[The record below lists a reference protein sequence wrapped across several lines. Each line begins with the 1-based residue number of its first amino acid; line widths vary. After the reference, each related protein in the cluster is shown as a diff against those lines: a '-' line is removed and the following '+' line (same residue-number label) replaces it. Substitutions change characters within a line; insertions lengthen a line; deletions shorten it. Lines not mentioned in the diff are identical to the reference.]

1 MADSGTIGPWTLTEQ
16 LGRGGNA
23 VVWRATRDG
32 RDGEVALK
40 VINAIKADKE
50 PYRRFVAE
58 IEFLRSL
65 GDAAG
70 ILPLTD
76 AYLPETPSKDDR
88 PWLAMP
94 IATPIADALTGAELT
109 TVVQAVVAIART
121 LDRLKQESAVGH
133 RDVKPGNL
141 YERDGEWLVGDFGL
155 IAPPDRDEL
164 ARTGR
169 PVGPAHYTAY
179 ELVINPT
186 GADPHPADVY
196 SLAKT
201 LWVLA
206 TEQGFPPEG
215 HQAAGVKDFNIADW
229 RPDARAGALDRL
241 IDRCTRLPPDQRP
254 TMAEV
259 VSELDTWLEMSSEPQ
274 PLNLGNLHDQLR
286 GALAADAAA
295 YDRVAELKEAWLA
308 AIRLHS
314 NLMKPLHEQLREIYP
329 RVEVDAMDD
338 KLTNNMM
345 KTLIETG
352 ARIILHSWQRCT
364 RVPTGPDYHP
374 YTLRIGR
381 GIEVADDGELVLHAF
396 VDVGN
401 PGTSRTD
408 YHWTLHPSRSVPA
421 GTVAAERALEQ
432 VVDEIHTKTKEAF
445 EVLLRHLSPSV
456 DPKDA

>member
-1 MADSGTIGPWTLTEQ
+1 MAESRTIGPWRLIEE

-32 RDGEVALK
+32 LDGEAAVK
-40 VINAIKADKE
+40 VINATKANKE
-50 PYRRFVAE
+50 PYRRFVTE

-65 GDAAG
+65 SDTAG
-70 ILPLTD
+70 VLPLMD
-76 AYLPETPSKDDR
+76 AYLPDAPSKDDR

-94 IATPIADALTGAELT
+94 IATPIADALAGAELT
-109 TVVQAVVAIART
+109 TVVRAVLAIART
-121 LDRLKQESAVGH
+121 LDGLKQESGVAH

-141 YERDGEWLVGDFGL
+141 YERGGEWLVGDFGL
-155 IAPPDRDEL
+155 IAPPDKDEL

-179 ELVINPT
+179 ELIIDPT

-206 TEQGFPPEG
+206 TGQGFPPEG
-215 HQAAGVKDFNIADW
+215 HQAASVAGFNVADW

-241 IDRCTRLPPDQRP
+241 IDRCTRLPPEQRP
-254 TMAEV
+254 SMAEV
-259 VSELDTWLEMSSEPQ
+259 VSELETWLEISSEPQ
-274 PLNLGNLHDQLR
+274 PLDLGNLRDQLR
-286 GALAADAAA
+286 DALAADTAA
-295 YDRVAELKEAWLA
+295 YDREGELKSAWLA

-314 NLMKPLHEQLREIYP
+314 QLMKPLHEQLLEIYP
-329 RVEVDAMDD
+329 RVEIDAMDD

-352 ARIILHSWQRCT
+352 ARVVLHMWQRCT
-364 RVPTGPDYHP
+364 RVPTGPGYHP

-381 GIEVADDGELVLHAF
+381 GIEVADDGDLILHAF

-401 PGTSRTD
+401 PGTSHTD
-408 YHWTLHPSRSVPA
+408 YDWTLNPPRSAPV

-432 VVDEIHTKTKEAF
+432 VVEEIRAKTREAF
-445 EVLLRHLSPSV
+445 EVFVRHLTSGAGPEG
-456 DPKDA
+456 A

>member
-1 MADSGTIGPWTLTEQ
+1 MAESRTIGPWTLIEQ

-32 RDGEVALK
+32 RDGEAAVK
-40 VINAIKADKE
+40 VINATKANKE

-65 GDAAG
+65 DDTAG
-70 ILPLTD
+70 VLPLTD
-76 AYLPETPSKDDR
+76 AYLPDAPSKDDR

-94 IATPIADALTGAELT
+94 IATAIADALAGAELT
-109 TVVQAVVAIART
+109 TVVQAVLAIART
-121 LDRLKQESAVGH
+121 LDRLKQESGVAH

-155 IAPPDRDEL
+155 IAPPDKDEL

-179 ELVINPT
+179 ELIIDPT

-206 TEQGFPPEG
+206 TGQGFPPEG
-215 HQAAGVKDFNIADW
+215 HQAASVAGFNVADW

-241 IDRCTRLPPDQRP
+241 IDRCTRLPADQRP
-254 TMAEV
+254 SMAEL
-259 VSELDTWLEMSSEPQ
+259 VSELETWLEMSSEPQ
-274 PLNLGNLHDQLR
+274 PLDLRGLHDQLR
-286 GALAADAAA
+286 SALAADSAA
-295 YDRVAELKEAWLA
+295 YDREADLESAWLA
-308 AIRLHS
+308 AIRMHS
-314 NLMKPLHEQLREIYP
+314 QLMKPLHEQLLEIYR

-352 ARIILHSWQRCT
+352 ARTVLHTWQRCT

-381 GIEVADDGELVLHAF
+381 GIEVADDGNLILHAF

-408 YHWTLHPSRSVPA
+408 YQWTLHPPRAAPA

-432 VVDEIHTKTKEAF
+432 VVEEIRAETQEAL
-445 EVLLRHLSPSV
+445 EVFVRHLSPGN
-456 DPKDA
+456 A